1 AMAHIVG
8 YVGAAGK
15 AEINDDPVVRL
26 PGFRVGKSG
35 VERGFEGQ
43 LRGEAGNVKLEVD
56 AHGRAIRKR
65 DREDAQ
71 EGRELVLTIDGELQE
86 RALERISGE
95 RRASVV
101 ALDVSTG
108 EVIVMASTPSFDPNA
123 LVDGLS

>member
-1 AMAHIVG
+1 
-8 YVGAAGK
+8 
-15 AEINDDPVVRL
+15 
-26 PGFRVGKSG
+26 
-35 VERGFEGQ
+35 
-43 LRGEAGNVKLEVD
+43 EVD
-56 AHGRAIRKR
+56 AHGRAIRKL

-101 ALDVSTG
+101 ALDVRTG

-123 LVDGLS
+123 LVDGLSADGWREIAEAADDPLTNKALRGQYPPGSTFKMVTAL